1 MRAGGPGLLQPG
13 RPIPRPPAPPTSSP
27 AIPPHPLHPQ
37 PATHEEM
44 ADLDP
49 SRHYL
54 RAAPLF
60 ETASETYHWLN
71 RTVAVGAGRITR
83 TGVAHD
89 GHEVL

>member
-1 MRAGGPGLLQPG
+1 
-13 RPIPRPPAPPTSSP
+13 
-27 AIPPHPLHPQ
+27 
-37 PATHEEM
+37 M
-44 ADLDP
+44 ANLDP

-54 RAAPLF
+54 RVAPLF

-71 RTVAVGAGRITR
+71 RAVAVGAGRITR